1 LKKEINIIGISCYY
15 HDSAAALIK
24 NGIVLSAI
32 QEERLSRIKHDS
44 SFPKNSIKKILKI
57 NNLKLSDI
65 DHIIFYEKP
74 FVKFERLMDTYVAFA
89 PRGIRSYLK
98 SIPLWISEKLFQ
110 KKKMIQQL
118 NDIEKIKKIEKKI
131 KFSEHHLSHAAST
144 FYPSP
149 FKEALILT
157 IDGVGERVTTSVA
170 LGKEN
175 KINIIKEIHFPHSL
189 GLLYSSFTH
198 FLGFKVNDGEYK
210 VMGLAPYGQP
220 IFKDLIYEKLIDLKD
235 DGSFRLNMDYFEF
248 ATNLKMIGKKFEN
261 VFKTK
266 IRRSNE
272 KISQFHM
279 DVASSIQI
287 VLEEII
293 LKLIFNLKKEN
304 PEIENLCLAGGVALN
319 CVANG
324 KILKS
329 KIFKNIWIQPASG
342 DAGGSIGAALAYWN
356 SEYQKVISK
365 DLKLDYFD
373 PRLGTEYSNNE
384 IEDTLKKFGA
394 KYSYLSDY
402 DLLKKTANL
411 LSQKKVIG
419 WFQGRMEFGPR
430 ALGSRSILADPRDKF
445 MQRKINMKIKYREG
459 FRPFAPIVM
468 EEHVKLFFDIETI
481 SPYMLLV
488 AKVLNKNLTTTR
500 KDIFLGFEKL
510 KNVISEI
517 PAVTH
522 VDYSARI
529 QTVSNNRNVYFY
541 DLIKKFKEKTGCPV
555 LLNTSFNI
563 RGEPIVNTPSDAF
576 NCFMGTDLD
585 YLVIGNIIIDKK
597 KQNLNFI
604 KNYKNRFKL
613 D

>member
-1 LKKEINIIGISCYY
+1 MKKEINIIGISCYY

-529 QTVSNNRNVYFY
+529 QTVSQNQSPKIYNLLNEFY
-541 DLIKKFKEKTGCPV
+541 KLSKIP
-555 LLNTSFNI
+555 LLVNTSFNI
-563 RGEPIVNTPSDAF
+563 KDEPIVESPKDAF
-576 NCFMGTDLD
+576 RCFMGSGLD
-585 YLVIGNIIIDKK
+585 YLVCGNFFLDKK
-597 KQNLNFI
+597 EQYNE
-604 KNYKNRFKL
+604 
-613 D
+613 